1 MKKQILNS
9 HNYQGWNTNS
19 HLGTFDFW
27 NALSNP
33 SFNYMYG
40 NFQENRYLVDLIK
53 TGKAKSVVD
62 IGCATGT
69 TYKLLRN
76 HFGENKLEYN
86 GFDISE
92 PAIVQARNLH
102 RKNIFHLSNHTDYR
116 KLPKQKRDIIFS
128 RDTLMHQ
135 EKPLEFLS
143 ELIKTSTKYLILRVR
158 TRDDGKTE
166 WDFNKSTQ
174 MHYDKYW
181 MPYIVINTE
190 ELINFIISEKK
201 PKAITINRS
210 YEILG
215 GHNFRYL
222 PKDLYYE
229 AAKGAETALC
239 IEYPESNKTSTQ
251 IVYTEKIEGQRF
263 VKKNRMKIILF
274 RVFDKVI
281 NSIKNK

>member
-1 MKKQILNS
+1 MKKHILS
-9 HNYQGWNTNS
+9 SQNYKGWNTSS

-33 SFNYMYG
+33 TFNFMYG
-40 NFQENRYLVDLIK
+40 NFQENRYLIDLIK

-76 HFGENKLEYN
+76 YFGKNKPVYN

-92 PAIVQARNLH
+92 PAILQARRLH
-102 RKNIFHLSNHTDYR
+102 EKNIFHLSNHNDYR

-143 ELIKTSTKYLILRVR
+143 ELIEFANKYLVLRVR
-158 TRDDGKTE
+158 TRDNGETE
-166 WDFNKSTQ
+166 WNIDKSTQ

-181 MPYIVINTE
+181 MPYIVINTD
-190 ELINFIISEKK
+190 ELINFIITEKK

-222 PKDLYYE
+222 PKELYYE
-229 AAKGAETALC
+229 SAKGAETALC
-239 IEYPESNKTSTQ
+239 IEYVEINKTQTQ
-251 IVYTEKIEGQRF
+251 ILYTENIEGQKF
-263 VKKNRMKIILF
+263 VKKNRVKILLF
-274 RVFDKVI
+274 RALDKLL
-281 NSIKNK
+281 KFFKK

>member
-9 HNYQGWNTNS
+9 KNYEGWNTS
-19 HLGTFDFW
+19 LHLGTFDFW

-33 SFNYMYG
+33 SFNYIYG

-76 HFGENKLEYN
+76 YFGENKLEYN

-92 PAIVQARNLH
+92 PAIAKARSLY

-116 KLPKQKRDIIFS
+116 HLPEQKREIIFS

-135 EKPLEFLS
+135 EKPFEFLS
-143 ELIKTSTKYLILRVR
+143 ELIKFTTKYLILRVR
-158 TRDDGKTE
+158 TRDSGKTE
-166 WDFNKSTQ
+166 WDVNKSTQ

-181 MPYIVINTE
+181 MPYIVINSE
-190 ELINFIISEKK
+190 ELINFIIAEKK
-201 PKAITINRS
+201 PKAIKINKS
-210 YEILG
+210 FETLG

-229 AAKGAETALC
+229 AAKGAETSLC
-239 IEYPESNKTSTQ
+239 IEYSESNETKTH
-251 IVYTEKIEGQRF
+251 IVYTENIEGQKF
-263 VKKNRMKIILF
+263 VKRNRAKVNLF
-274 RVFDKVI
+274 RVFDKVL
-281 NSIKNK
+281 KFFKK